1 MSTFAWTIFLPC
13 CCDHCEQIKTVTPET
28 HGTFIDL
35 VVFVFGGRGAG
46 KQRQHSRSDGLS
58 ARQAGCHA
66 ASLQGPISLATPGS
80 GRAAEKTGGWRWGR
94 PGSCC
99 QGGAERGTLA
109 QASCQLKVITTA
121 PTISSNRRGW
131 TAHSS
136 LPRPA
141 QSLRTLGHPG
151 LARTHVHS
159 PRPALLAGRE
169 AGLEM
174 SSAAGARQPGASGQT
189 LVFRF
194 KFQKAQKQP
203 SSAGLREN
211 PRQGSP
217 FESQMGGWHSSHSI
231 GNRGPRGCPERPEER
246 AWRPGLDS
254 GK

>member
-80 GRAAEKTGGWRWGR
+80 GRAAEKTGGWRRGR

-121 PTISSNRRGW
+121 PTIPQIEG
-131 TAHSS
+131 AG
-136 LPRPA
+136 LPTPLCHA
-141 QSLRTLGHPG
+141 PLRASGPWAIPGFPG
-151 LARTHVHS
+151 LMCIAPGPHFWLEGK
-159 PRPALLAGRE
+159 PAL
-169 AGLEM
+169 
-174 SSAAGARQPGASGQT
+174 
-189 LVFRF
+189 
-194 KFQKAQKQP
+194 K
-203 SSAGLREN
+203 
-211 PRQGSP
+211 
-217 FESQMGGWHSSHSI
+217 
-231 GNRGPRGCPERPEER
+231 
-246 AWRPGLDS
+246 
-254 GK
+254 

>member
-1 MSTFAWTIFLPC
+1 MSTFAWTSFLPC

-80 GRAAEKTGGWRWGR
+80 GRAAEKTGGWRRGR

-151 LARTHVHS
+151 LPRTHVHS

-203 SSAGLREN
+203 SSAG
-211 PRQGSP
+211 P
-217 FESQMGGWHSSHSI
+217 
-231 GNRGPRGCPERPEER
+231 
-246 AWRPGLDS
+246 A
-254 GK
+254 GKPQTRKSL